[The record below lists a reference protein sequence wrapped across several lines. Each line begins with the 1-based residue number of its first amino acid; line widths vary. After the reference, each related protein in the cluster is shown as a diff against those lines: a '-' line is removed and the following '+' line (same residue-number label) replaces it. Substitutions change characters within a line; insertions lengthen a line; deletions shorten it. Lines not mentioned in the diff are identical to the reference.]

1 MSRRLVLFVTAMSIS
16 AQQAAA
22 QNGPPVDVAAIIK
35 KNEKMLENLG
45 KCPEPEEGEEIVVCA
60 APEQEREKFEDDNPN
75 RVHRGEA
82 VSGRSAAACIS
93 GPPACPPRLAP
104 LVTSSFGYVPPWPP
118 MYEDAVKGLADPENV
133 VKEGSVDAQG
143 RPVDEAPVPAPA
155 PNP

>member
-1 MSRRLVLFVTAMSIS
+1 MSRRLVLFVTAMLIS

-22 QNGPPVDVAAIIK
+22 QNEPPVDVAAIIK
-35 KNEKMLENLG
+35 KNEKMLENLN

-60 APEQEREKFEDDNPN
+60 APEQKREKFDDDNPD

-93 GPPACPPRLAP
+93 GPPACPTMLAP
-104 LVTSSFGYVPPWPP
+104 LATSSFGYVPPWPP
-118 MYEDAVKGLADPENV
+118 MYEDVVKGLADPENV
-133 VKEGSVDAQG
+133 VKEGSVDTQG
-143 RPVDEAPVPAPA
+143 RPTGSAPDLA